1 MQPADSFGGMSRQK
15 ARERIDT
22 VLASMDTIRLYM
34 TAAALWRS
42 KNDTSLY
49 QPDIRVYAECGRILA
64 EDIHYEP
71 QPATPDR
78 DTRIGVVV
86 EYLSRMEGEELAKVT
101 PQFIRESVAAR
112 REALAAA
119 EDRPN
124 ILQFPGCC

>member
-78 DTRIGVVV
+78 DTRIDVVLESSIV
-86 EYLSRMEGEELAKVT
+86 SSGRLRSNTLT
-101 PQFIRESVAAR
+101 IFILMNLIQIAAR
-112 REALAAA
+112 STRQNL
-119 EDRPN
+119 
-124 ILQFPGCC
+124 LCLGLGLMMST